1 MSRDDLISFVIIIFE
16 EVSQS
21 RHSSHPHARFAWSA
35 RSMITHTVALT
46 GRKSTEKVLML
57 HDKPINVAAVPA
69 IVFIL
74 LSYARKHHR

>member
-21 RHSSHPHARFAWSA
+21 RHSSHPHARFAWIRA
-35 RSMITHTVALT
+35 MIAHTVALT
-46 GRKSTEKVLML
+46 GQKSMEKVLML
-57 HDKPINVAAVPA
+57 HDKPINVTAISA

-74 LSYARKHHR
+74 FSYARKHHR